1 MKDTHICRQM
11 ALFSCLTEAEWTALS
26 AQFPQP
32 EQIPAGEPLLPAGEP
47 TLLLLLDGQARVTTS
62 GHGRTV
68 VMRRLAAGD
77 VCGAAMLFGEHTPV
91 SRVTALTDCR
101 VIGLPR
107 ETVRRFLCECPG
119 FAVSY
124 VTFLTGRI
132 RFLNRR
138 IADCT
143 ENSADERLLYY
154 IREHL
159 TPDGEFAPSDSMLEL
174 ARTLN
179 VGRSSL
185 YRALEHLT
193 EQGYLEETAKRRW
206 RYKEVIL

>member
-1 MKDTHICRQM
+1 MDEKSLCRQM
-11 ALFSCLTEAEWTALS
+11 PLFAELTEEEWSALS
-26 AQFPQP
+26 VQFPAP
-32 EQIPAGEPLLPAGEP
+32 ESVPSGAPLLPPEEP
-47 TLLLLLDGQARVTTS
+47 SLLLLLCGQARVTAS
-62 GHGRTV
+62 GHGRPV
-68 VMRRLAAGD
+68 VMRRLTAGD
-77 VCGAAMLFGEHTPV
+77 VCGAATLFGEHTPV

-101 VIGLPR
+101 VIALPR
-107 ETVRRFLCECPG
+107 ETVRRFLRECPG

-159 TPDGEFAPSDSMLEL
+159 SPDGEFIPSGSMLEL
-174 ARTLN
+174 SRTLN

-185 YRALEHLT
+185 YRAFEHLT